1 MKMADMK
8 RIIISIVLGVWAL
21 VSYSQV
27 VEENPPSQTLSSL
40 MDEQSKKEVKRSVKS
55 FVLSVGPAWNV
66 SKVYTS
72 QGARTSQAGMELMA
86 EYNHIY
92 SKGFGFGL
100 TLAYNTTKYP
110 VDGRLNQLFVGPSLV
125 YAGHI
130 GKKWWAKVDVGIGYG
145 NCHGDYDT
153 TAGYSEKT
161 GISINYMLS
170 PSIGIGTNLLFIS
183 TFLADKEES
192 LRKDEI
198 NGVARVGL
206 TLGLRVFL

>member
-72 QGARTSQAGMELMA
+72 QVPRWTISFFFMSIA
-86 EYNHIY
+86 I
-92 SKGFGFGL
+92 K
-100 TLAYNTTKYP
+100 P
-110 VDGRLNQLFVGPSLV
+110 PLNQRG
-125 YAGHI
+125 
-130 GKKWWAKVDVGIGYG
+130 
-145 NCHGDYDT
+145 C
-153 TAGYSEKT
+153 
-161 GISINYMLS
+161 
-170 PSIGIGTNLLFIS
+170 
-183 TFLADKEES
+183 
-192 LRKDEI
+192 LRD
-198 NGVARVGL
+198 
-206 TLGLRVFL
+206 FDC